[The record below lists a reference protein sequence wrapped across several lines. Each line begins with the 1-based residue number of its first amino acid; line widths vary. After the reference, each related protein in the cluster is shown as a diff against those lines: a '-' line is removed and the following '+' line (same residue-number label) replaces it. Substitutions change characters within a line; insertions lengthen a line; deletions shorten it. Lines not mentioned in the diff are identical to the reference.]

1 MKTVFR
7 NKWFYR
13 LLIIYIFLLL
23 IWNSF
28 MVIKGDYLGLIA
40 VIIELFL
47 LYLLFNKH
55 KLAKPAIMVWAVFL
69 IIGPGLVLLGKLIKF
84 GIGDEL
90 NSDLDELIKH
100 LLLLTFGIII
110 YYFNKTTV
118 LIQPTKE

>member
-1 MKTVFR
+1 
-7 NKWFYR
+7 
-13 LLIIYIFLLL
+13 
-23 IWNSF
+23 
-28 MVIKGDYLGLIA
+28 MVIKGNYLGLIA

-90 NSDLDELIKH
+90 SSGLDELIKH